1 MTRCG
6 VSSKT
11 HFRFFL
17 EISNKHVQHCALSPV
32 REFMML
38 AVWLF
43 IAEGFST
50 ARSRVTI
57 YAKKSCDVLVS
68 LSFQPN
74 RKHCILSLQ
83 EKLKADNRL
92 AELEES
98 EETLQSN
105 ISFLAEEKCKV
116 LDELTQLKG
125 IREEEEKLRSEA
137 HDELESLKAQL
148 EDTAQSKQ
156 KLENELATITD
167 SLQTMDA
174 EKKDLDGQLR
184 SLEEKM
190 SSVHDERIGLEHELD
205 VAKEQLEAANEARI
219 RAEQSQVRSQEQL
232 ESLQCMMDQ
241 EVAALKFQLSSETM
255 KYETELKVS
264 SILFH

>member
-1 MTRCG
+1 MTRCV

-11 HFRFFL
+11 HFRFFS
-17 EISNKHVQHCALSPV
+17 EISSKHIQHCALSPV

-57 YAKKSCDVLVS
+57 YAKKSCDVLLS

-125 IREEEEKLRSEA
+125 IREEEEKL
-137 HDELESLKAQL
+137 ESLKAQL

-156 KLENELATITD
+156 KLENELTTITD